1 MGKVTDVDTQHKK
14 APRKQ
19 GLRLSGRYNVLLIQ
33 GLPWLWSRPMAW
45 IDVLG
50 YAAATLTSLAWV
62 PQAWRAWK
70 TRSVR
75 DLSLW
80 MYLLVVTGI
89 LLWLIY
95 GALIQSWPLV
105 LANTLSLTFTTFI
118 LLTRLLWR

>member
-1 MGKVTDVDTQHKK
+1 
-14 APRKQ
+14 
-19 GLRLSGRYNVLLIQ
+19 
-33 GLPWLWSRPMAW
+33 MAW
-45 IDVLG
+45 IDALG

-80 MYLLVVTGI
+80 MYVLVVTGI